1 MTFADYMKVH
11 PDADLKVVT
20 FTEDATETAIPM
32 RKGEETASLREAIND
47 ALTELSESGELTEL
61 SEKYFGID
69 ISQK

>member
-1 MTFADYMKVH
+1 MA
-11 PDADLKVVT
+11 
-20 FTEDATETAIPM
+20 FTEEATETAIPM

-47 ALTELSESGELTEL
+47 ALAELSESGELTKL